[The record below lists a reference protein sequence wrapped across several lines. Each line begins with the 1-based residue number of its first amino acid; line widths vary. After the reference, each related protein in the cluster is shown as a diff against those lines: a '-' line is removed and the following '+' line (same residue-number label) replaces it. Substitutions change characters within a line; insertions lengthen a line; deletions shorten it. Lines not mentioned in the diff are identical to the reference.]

1 LRSHIL
7 AAFVMHTLSEA
18 EHQAIMQ
25 QRLNDADVMFCMAQG
40 RSMKSLKAAAI
51 VGLPILAASCAAAR
65 ELPKFF
71 ADMNRPIAPFR
82 ISDDIY
88 YVGASDVTSFL
99 IVTDAGLIVT
109 DGGFA
114 ETAPQILANIKALA
128 FNPKN
133 VKILLNSHAHFDHD
147 GGLAA
152 LKEATGARFLASRGD
167 APVLESGGMSDFSNI
182 GPQHRITLIKP
193 DGLLADGEK
202 LTLGHTTLTIHLTPG
217 HTRGCT
223 SWSMTTHIAGKP
235 EQVLFI
241 CSLTVLPDY
250 SLVKQPSYPGISNDF
265 AHSIALLRSLPC
277 DIMLA
282 SHGSFFHLTEK
293 RAALAT
299 SPAAFVDPAGCKAYL
314 DRADAAYRAELAKES
329 GK

>member
-1 LRSHIL
+1 MK
-7 AAFVMHTLSEA
+7 AFES
-18 EHQAIMQ
+18 
-25 QRLNDADVMFCMAQG
+25 
-40 RSMKSLKAAAI
+40 AAI
-51 VGLPILAASCAAAR
+51 GVLISCFALPSFAR
-65 ELPKFF
+65 ELPKFY
-71 ADMNRPIAPFR
+71 ADMNRPVAPFR

-114 ETAPQILANIKALA
+114 ETAPQILANIKTLG
-128 FNPKN
+128 FDPKN

-152 LKEATGARFLASRGD
+152 LKQATGARFLASRGD
-167 APVLESGGMSDFSNI
+167 APVLESGGEPDSANA
-182 GPQHRITLIKP
+182 GPLHRITPIRP
-193 DGLLADGEK
+193 DGYLTDGEN
-202 LTLGHTTLTIHLTPG
+202 LTLGHTTLTFHLTPG

-241 CSLTVLPDY
+241 CSLSILPNY
-250 SLVKQPSYPGISNDF
+250 SLVKNPTYPGIAKDY

-277 DIMLA
+277 DVMLDA
-282 SHGSFFHLTEK
+282 HGAFFHLTEK

-299 SPAAFVDPAGCKAYL
+299 NPASFVDPVGCKAYL
-314 DRADAAYRAELAKES
+314 DHAEAAYRAQLAKE
-329 GK
+329 GVE

>member
-1 LRSHIL
+1 
-7 AAFVMHTLSEA
+7 
-18 EHQAIMQ
+18 
-25 QRLNDADVMFCMAQG
+25 
-40 RSMKSLKAAAI
+40 MKMLKAAAI
-51 VGLPILAASCAAAR
+51 AVLVVLTAVPAAAR
-65 ELPKFF
+65 ELPKFY
-71 ADMNRPIAPFR
+71 ADMNAPVAPFR

-114 ETAPQILANIKALA
+114 ETAPQILANIKTLG
-128 FNPKN
+128 FDPKN

-152 LKEATGARFLASRGD
+152 LKAATGARFLASRGD
-167 APVLESGGMSDFSNI
+167 APVLESGGESDFANL
-182 GPQHRITLIKP
+182 GPLHRIAPIKL
-193 DGLLADGEK
+193 DGYLADGEK
-202 LTLGHTTLTIHLTPG
+202 LTLGHTALTIHLTPG

-235 EQVLFI
+235 ERVLFI

-250 SLVKQPSYPGISNDF
+250 SLVKKPSYPGIAADY

-277 DIMLA
+277 DVMLA
-282 SHGSFFHLTEK
+282 SHGSFFHLAEK

-299 SPAAFVDPAGCKAYL
+299 NPAAFVDPASCKTYL
-314 DRADAAYRAELAKES
+314 DQADAAYRAALAKES
-329 GK
+329 GGEGRETQM